1 MVAMIIPYIC
11 NSGKGKKNRNRK
23 FISDCER
30 LGRLQ
35 RRVKELGKDG
45 DETVFYMS
53 AVVVTQL

>member
-1 MVAMIIPYIC
+1 MVAMIIPYIR

-23 FISDCER
+23 FISDCQR

-35 RRVKELGKDG
+35 RSIKEFGKDG
-45 DETVFYMS
+45 DETVFYMF